1 MPEANSAAWRFPALV
16 GLGWTRQRDTS
27 SVLPDGTVPG
37 RIIRHDRGGW
47 TVRTETIDL
56 LCGLRGRLRTTLRNE
71 HGLAVGDW
79 VYVTPRFEE
88 RTGSVEGVLERRS
101 VLVRGASGDPS
112 RAQVIAANVDTVFV
126 CVPGDAKAN
135 PRRTERE
142 LTVVAASGASPVLV
156 LTKSDLETD
165 MSWVDQIARSV
176 PVVAVDARTGEGVEQ
191 LDKWNVSGAT
201 LVVIGPSGAGKSTL
215 ANSFLG
221 YARLKTGEVRE
232 SDGRGRHTTT
242 WRELV
247 VLPSGALLIDT
258 PGIREVAPWSSDD
271 EADGDMLG
279 EVFDDVAE
287 LADQCRFTNCSHGT
301 EPGCAIRE
309 ALATGN
315 LTDERYLGFVKL
327 QAELDVQTQRRKS
340 TPTPEVSVSTGKRR
354 YPRSP
359 PWNS

>member
-1 MPEANSAAWRFPALV
+1 MRFPALV
-16 GLGWTRQRDTS
+16 ASGWTTERDETS
-27 SVLPDGTVPG
+27 EIPDGLVPG

-47 TVRTETIDL
+47 TVRTENGDL

-71 HGLAVGDW
+71 NGLGVGDW
-79 VYVTPRFEE
+79 VSVTPRFEE
-88 RTGSVEGVLERRS
+88 GTGSVEGVLERHS
-101 VLVRGASGDPS
+101 VLVRGASGDPT

-156 LTKSDLETD
+156 LTKSDLDTD
-165 MSWVDQIARSV
+165 MSWVDAISRSV
-176 PVVAVDARTGEGVEQ
+176 PVVSVNARTGEGVED
-191 LDKWNVSGAT
+191 LDKWNVRGAT

-221 YARLKTGEVRE
+221 YDRLKTGEVRDT
-232 SDGRGRHTTT
+232 DGRGRHTTT

-271 EADGDMLG
+271 ESDEEMLG
-279 EVFDDVAE
+279 EVFDDVSD

-301 EPGCAIRE
+301 EPDCAIRE
-309 ALATGN
+309 ALAAGE
-315 LTDERYLGFVKL
+315 LTEERYAGFLKL
-327 QAELDVQTQRRKS
+327 HAELAVQTKRRKTS
-340 TPTPEVSVSTGKRR
+340 ATPEVSVSAGKHR
-354 YPRSP
+354 YPRKP

>member
-1 MPEANSAAWRFPALV
+1 MPSSRVVRFPGLV
-16 GLGWTRQRDTS
+16 ALGWTPERDAAAT
-27 SVLPDGTVPG
+27 VAEGLVPG

-47 TVRTETIDL
+47 TVRTESIDL
-56 LCGLRGRLRTTLRNE
+56 RCGLRGRLRTTLRNE
-71 HGLAVGDW
+71 HGLGVGDW
-79 VYVTPRFEE
+79 VVVTPRFEE
-88 RTGSVEGVLERRS
+88 GTGSVEGVLDRTS
-101 VLVRGASGDPS
+101 VLVRGANGDPT

-165 MSWVDQIARSV
+165 MSWVDAISRRV
-176 PVVAVDARTGEGVEQ
+176 PVISVNARTGDGVEH
-191 LDKWNVSGAT
+191 LDNWNVRGAT

-221 YARLKTGEVRE
+221 YARLKTGEVRDT
-232 SDGRGRHTTT
+232 DGRGRHTTT

-271 EADGDMLG
+271 AADDEMLD
-279 EVFDDVAE
+279 EVFDDVAD
-287 LADQCRFTNCSHGT
+287 LADQCRFTNCSHST
-301 EPGCAIRE
+301 EPDCAIRAALE
-309 ALATGN
+309 AGE
-315 LTDERYLGFVKL
+315 LTEERFNGFLKL
-327 QAELDVQTQRRKS
+327 QGELAEQTKRRKIS
-340 TPTPEVSVSTGKRR
+340 PAAPVSVSAGKRR
-354 YPRSP
+354 YPRNS

>member
-1 MPEANSAAWRFPALV
+1 MPSNQIERFPGLAA
-16 GLGWTRQRDTS
+16 LGWTPERDA
-27 SVLPDGTVPG
+27 VAVPDGLVPG

-47 TVRTETIDL
+47 TVRTETHEL

-71 HGLAVGDW
+71 HGLGVGDW
-79 VYVTPRFEE
+79 VVVTPRFEE
-88 RTGSVEGVLERRS
+88 HTGSVEGVLDRRS
-101 VLVRGASGDPS
+101 VLVRGASGDPT

-142 LTVVAASGASPVLV
+142 LTVVAASGAAPVLV

-165 MSWVDQIARSV
+165 MSWVDAIARSV
-176 PVVAVDARTGEGVEQ
+176 PVVAVDARTGDGVEH
-191 LDKWNVSGAT
+191 LDKWNVRGAT

-221 YARLKTGEVRE
+221 FDRLKTGAVRDG
-232 SDGRGRHTTT
+232 DGRGRHTTT

-258 PGIREVAPWSSDD
+258 PGIREVAPWSADD
-271 EADGDMLG
+271 DADVDMLG
-279 EVFDDVAE
+279 EVFDDVAD
-287 LADQCRFTNCSHGT
+287 LAEQCRFTNCSHGT
-301 EPGCAIRE
+301 EPACAIRE
-309 ALATGN
+309 ALSAGE
-315 LTDERYLGFVKL
+315 LTEERYLGFLKL
-327 QAELDVQTQRRKS
+327 QAELAEQTKRRKTS
-340 TPTPEVSVSTGKRR
+340 PAPEVSVSAGKRR
-354 YPRSP
+354 YPRNP